1 MKYQRE
7 DSGAVIAE
15 IEPKLLIDNDRSR
28 ANFIL
33 SAQAMMTTFPSDI
46 FVYTARDSN
55 TNEVKAFVIAQ
66 VVKGESYVWMAQ
78 TWSDPSN
85 DWTVADK
92 ILIRLKLWT
101 LAVGRSKL
109 RGETKR
115 KVKAFFRRFSFNPV
129 SQIVEYEIP
138 ESFLEGF

>member
-7 DSGAVIAE
+7 ENGAIIAE

-28 ANFIL
+28 ENFVK
-33 SAQAMMTTFPSDI
+33 SAQAMMTAFPSDI
-46 FVYTARDSN
+46 FVYTAREEN

-66 VVKGESYVWMAQ
+66 VAKGENYVWMAQ
-78 TWSDPSN
+78 TWSDSSN
-85 DWTVADK
+85 DWSVADK
-92 ILIRLKLWT
+92 ILVRLKLWT
-101 LAVGRSKL
+101 IAVGRNKL

-115 KVKAFFRRFSFNPV
+115 RVKAFFRRFSFNPV